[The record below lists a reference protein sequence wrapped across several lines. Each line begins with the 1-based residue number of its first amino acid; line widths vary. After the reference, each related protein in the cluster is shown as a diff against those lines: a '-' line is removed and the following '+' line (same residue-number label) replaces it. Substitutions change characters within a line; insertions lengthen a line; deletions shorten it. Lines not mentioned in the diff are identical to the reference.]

1 MKNYKF
7 TLSPNQETNLK
18 NVVLQNGSPLIKET
32 KKTIFA
38 DNKTFANVLF
48 EGLLFAFGSCVF
60 LTITAGLLI
69 AFINLLN
76 Y

>member
-18 NVVLQNGSPLIKET
+18 NVVLQNGKPLIEKE
-32 KKTIFA
+32 TIFA
-38 DNKTFANVLF
+38 DNKTFADVLF

-60 LTITAGLLI
+60 LTIVAGCTI
-69 AFINLLN
+69 AVINLIN
-76 Y
+76 